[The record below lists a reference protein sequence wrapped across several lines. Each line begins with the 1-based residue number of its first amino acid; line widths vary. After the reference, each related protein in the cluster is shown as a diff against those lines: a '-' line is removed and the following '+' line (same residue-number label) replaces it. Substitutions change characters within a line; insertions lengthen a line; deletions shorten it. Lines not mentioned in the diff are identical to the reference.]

1 MTDSITRNKL
11 LSEIRSCPVC
21 HTNGDCNLGDH
32 IKKLHGDESY
42 KSAVLAAKEA
52 GLADP
57 EIGEI
62 FNINFKQLERIITE
76 AYGIN
81 ISTLGRTKKISG
93 WAPKEYEE
101 ETTTVWSFRQRGNWA
116 THDGRYRGNWSPYI
130 PRNVIMKYS
139 RPGDTVL
146 DYFVGGGTTAVE
158 AKLLG
163 RKCIA
168 LDINTAAVELTRDN
182 LRFDPPSRL
191 LNEYQ
196 IYEPDVRVGDAR
208 NLEGIKARTVD
219 LICAHP
225 PYAGIISYGLKIEGD
240 LSRLSYDDFIAE
252 MRQVAEESYRVLKP
266 GGKCA
271 ILIGDSRNKK
281 HVVPIGFRT
290 INAFLASKFRLK
302 ELVIKRQ
309 HNCKTT
315 GFWYSN
321 SIKHN
326 FLLLAHEYLA
336 IFEKPRRGARNS
348 DNGTENGNLVISQS
362 RQHLRA
368 ERVPDLETTSVWILP
383 EKEFEE
389 ELDKNVICR
398 YSETGDYWQVSIK
411 YGEEMSKSLASDEKT
426 SLLFIKS
433 PCLDEAERQDAV
445 RSYEGEVRR
454 FVEKNINRINA
465 DGFVVVQ
472 TRDVRIGGYIE
483 AVAKKLVDSLRS
495 DNLWLKEIV
504 VLTSNGAKPRAET
517 SGEDLG
523 IVHQY
528 LLVYK
533 VLHESLGL
541 PI

>member
-1 MTDSITRNKL
+1 MADSMTRNKL
-11 LSEIRSCPVC
+11 VTEMRNCPVC
-21 HTNGDCNLGDH
+21 HTNVDGNLGDH
-32 IKKLHGDESY
+32 IRKLHGDEAY

-57 EIGEI
+57 EIGQI

-81 ISTLGRTKKISG
+81 ISTIGRTKKISS
-93 WAPKEYEE
+93 WVPKEYEE
-101 ETTTVWSFRQRGNWA
+101 ETTTVWSFRQRGRWA

-139 RPGDTVL
+139 RPSDTVL
-146 DYFVGGGTTAVE
+146 DYFVGGGTTAIE

-163 RKCIA
+163 RKCVG
-168 LDINTAAVELTRDN
+168 LDINAAAVELTSDN
-182 LRFDPPSRL
+182 LRFDLPSRL
-191 LNEYQ
+191 LNGYR

-208 NLEGIKARTVD
+208 NLEGIKARTID

-225 PYAGIISYGLKIEGD
+225 PYAGIISYGLRIEGD
-240 LSRLSYDDFIAE
+240 LSRLSYDGFISE
-252 MRQVAEESYRVLKP
+252 IRQVAKESYRVLKP

-271 ILIGDSRNKK
+271 ILIGDSRSKK

-290 INAFLASKFRLK
+290 INAFLDSKFKLK

-336 IFEKPRRGARNS
+336 IFEKPRSGAKKI
-348 DNGTENGNLVISQS
+348 DNGTENGNLVVSQS
-362 RQHLRA
+362 KQHPRA

-383 EKEFEE
+383 ENELEE
-389 ELDKNVICR
+389 KIDKNVISR
-398 YSETGDYWQVSIK
+398 YSEAGECWQVSIK
-411 YGEEMSKSLASDEKT
+411 HGEESKSLPFEGKT

-433 PCLDEAERQDAV
+433 PCLNEAKSLDTV
-445 RSYEGEVRR
+445 HSYENEVHR
-454 FVEKNINRINA
+454 FAENNINRVKA
-465 DGFVVVQ
+465 SGFLVVQ
-472 TRDVRIGGYIE
+472 TRDVRIGGYLE
-483 AVAKKLVDSLRS
+483 PVAKKLVDVLRS
-495 DNLWLKEIV
+495 ENLWLKEIV
-504 VLTSNGAKPRAET
+504 VLTSNGAKPGTKAN
-517 SGEDLG
+517 GEDLD

-528 LLVYK
+528 LLVFEI
-533 VLHESLGL
+533 LNETPGL

>member
-1 MTDSITRNKL
+1 MADSIARNKL
-11 LSEIRSCPVC
+11 ITEIRSCPVC
-21 HTNGDCNLGDH
+21 HTNGGGNLGEH
-32 IKKLHGDESY
+32 IKKLHGDEAY

-57 EIGEI
+57 EIGEL

-81 ISTLGRTKKISG
+81 ISTIGRTKKISS
-93 WAPKEYEE
+93 WVPKEYEE
-101 ETTTVWSFRQRGNWA
+101 ETSTVWSFRQRGRWA

-139 RPGDTVL
+139 QPGDTVL
-146 DYFVGGGTTAVE
+146 DYFVGGGTTAIE

-163 RKCIA
+163 RKCVG
-168 LDINTAAVELTRDN
+168 LDINAAAVELTKDN
-182 LRFDPPSRL
+182 LRFDLPSKLINGYR
-191 LNEYQ
+191 
-196 IYEPDVRVGDAR
+196 IYEPDVRVADAR
-208 NLEGIKARTVD
+208 NLEGIKARTID

-240 LSRLSYDDFIAE
+240 LSRLGYDDFIAE
-252 MRQVAEESYRVLKP
+252 MRQVAKESYRVLKP

-290 INAFLASKFRLK
+290 INAFLDSKFKLK
-302 ELVIKRQ
+302 EIVVKRQ

-336 IFEKPRRGARNS
+336 IFEKPLSRVRKL
-348 DNGTENGNLVISQS
+348 DNGTENGNLGVSQS
-362 RQHLRA
+362 KQHPRA

-383 EKEFEE
+383 QNEFEE
-389 ELDKNVICR
+389 KLDKNVIHR
-398 YSETGDYWQVSIK
+398 YSEAGEYWQVSIK
-411 YGEEMSKSLASDEKT
+411 QGERSESIPFEGET

-433 PCLDEAERQDAV
+433 PCLEQTKSQGTV
-445 RSYEGEVRR
+445 HSYEKEVHR
-454 FVEKNINRINA
+454 FTKNNINRVKA
-465 DGFVVVQ
+465 GGFLVVQ
-472 TRDVRIGGYIE
+472 TRDVRIGDYVE
-483 AVAKKLVDSLRS
+483 PVAKKLVDFLRS
-495 DNLWLKEIV
+495 ENLWLKEII
-504 VLTSNGAKPRAET
+504 VLTSNGMKPGHET
-517 SGEDLG
+517 NSEDLD

-528 LLVYK
+528 LLVFE
-533 VLHESLGL
+533 VLNESPGL

>member
-1 MTDSITRNKL
+1 MTDSVAKYKLRGETRC
-11 LSEIRSCPVC
+11 CPIC
-21 HTNGDCNLGDH
+21 QSNGDGNLGDH
-32 IKKLHGDESY
+32 IRKLHGEESY

-81 ISTLGRTKKISG
+81 ISTLGRTKKISS
-93 WAPKEYEE
+93 WAPKRYEE
-101 ETTTVWSFRQRGNWA
+101 ETTTIWSFRQRGRWA

-139 RPGDTVL
+139 RFGDTVL

-163 RKCIA
+163 RKCIG
-168 LDINTAAVELTRDN
+168 LDINAAAVELTRDN
-182 LRFDPPSRL
+182 LRFNPPSL
-191 LNEYQ
+191 PNDYQ
-196 IYEPDVRVGDAR
+196 IYEPDVRVGDSR
-208 NLEGIKARTVD
+208 NLEGIKDKTID

-225 PYAGIISYGLKIEGD
+225 PYAGIISYGLKVEGD
-240 LSRLSYDDFIAE
+240 LSRLSYDNFIAE
-252 MRQVAEESYRVLKP
+252 MHQVAEESYRVLKP

-271 ILIGDSRNKK
+271 ILIGDGRNKK

-290 INAFLASKFRLK
+290 INAFLDSKFKLK

-309 HNCKTT
+309 HNCKAT

-321 SIKHN
+321 SIKYN

-336 IFEKPRRGARNS
+336 IFEKPRSRTRKSN
-348 DNGTENGNLVISQS
+348 NGTENGDMAISQS
-362 RQHLRA
+362 RQHLQA
-368 ERVPDLETTSVWILP
+368 ERVPELETTSVWILP
-383 EKEFEE
+383 ENEFEE
-389 ELDKNVICR
+389 KLDKNVIYR
-398 YSETGDYWQVSIK
+398 YSEAGEYWRVSIK
-411 YGEEMSKSLASDEKT
+411 HGEKSKSISFEGKT

-433 PCLDEAERQDAV
+433 PCLDEAESQDAV
-445 RSYEGEVRR
+445 HSYENEVHR
-454 FVEKNINRINA
+454 FAKNNINRVKA
-465 DGFVVVQ
+465 GGFLVVQ
-472 TRDVRIGGYIE
+472 TRDVRIGGYVE
-483 AVAKKLVDSLRS
+483 AVAKKLVDILRS
-495 DNLWLKEIV
+495 ENLWLKEIV
-504 VLTSNGAKPRAET
+504 VLTSNGVKPGPEA
-517 SGEDLG
+517 SGEDLD

-528 LLVYK
+528 LLVFE
-533 VLHESLGL
+533 VLNESSGL